1 MPIEFYEVAPPS
13 AIGQI
18 KSVRVPQG
26 GRKQLVFKLTNG
38 EGQAVDLNR
47 EVENPPAPL
56 PDWSPQPQATGNNT
70 SVRLRARAG
79 DLYGP
84 VTFDVEGAKLAEEG
98 FVSFQITELNT
109 AYPGAFAATIGE
121 FLPGGQIVN
130 TWPVLV
136 IVEANAFTE
145 LCGVGP
151 LTIPEIRYAL
161 LDVENGTAGAP
172 FNNLIDD
179 VEFTDSEIIF
189 AMRRIVDKWNETPPP
204 VAYYTG
210 MSFPYRYW
218 WLQGTVAQ
226 LLIMGAARYRRNRLA
241 YAAGGISIDD
251 QSKSEEYETVGRATM
266 QEFDQ
271 WMLKEKT
278 RINMTMCW
286 GVSL

>member
-1 MPIEFYEVAPPS
+1 MIEFYEVAPPS

-18 KSVRVPQG
+18 KAIRVAQSA
-26 GRKQLVFKLTNG
+26 RKQLVFKLSNG
-38 EGQAVDLNR
+38 EGQAVNLNA
-47 EVENPPAPL
+47 ETQNPPAPA
-56 PDWSPQPQATGNNT
+56 PDFSPEPAATDNNT
-70 SVRLRARAG
+70 SMRLRAKAG

-84 VTFDVEGAKLAEEG
+84 AVFDIDGTKLPDEG

-109 AYPGAFAATIGE
+109 AYPGVFEATIGR
-121 FLPGGQIVN
+121 FLPGGQLVD
-130 TWPVLV
+130 TWPVL
-136 IVEANAFTE
+136 IIIEANAFTQ

-151 LTIPEIRYAL
+151 LTIPEIRYGL
-161 LDVENGTAGAP
+161 LDVENGTGGAP
-172 FNNLIDD
+172 FNNLLDD

-210 MSFPYRYW
+210 MNFPYRYW

-226 LLIMGAARYRRNRLA
+226 LLIMGAARYRRNRLD
-241 YAAGGISIDD
+241 YAAGGISIND
-251 QSKSEEYETVGRATM
+251 QSKAEEYESVGRATM

-278 RINMTMCW
+278 RINMDMCW
-286 GVSL
+286 GIGL